1 MILDVTI
8 HDYIAVL
15 GLQICSLFG
24 SAIVFIGLKSHYQPS
39 SRWTKLLYFV
49 IANGPRLGVAYYMIR
64 GMSLTNLISYTG
76 MMLVA
81 TVVE

>member
-1 MILDVTI
+1 MILDVLI
-8 HDYIAVL
+8 HDYLAVL
-15 GLQICSLFG
+15 ALQFCSLFG

-49 IANGPRLGVAYYMIR
+49 IANGPWLGVAYYVIR
-64 GMSLTNLISYTG
+64 GMSFGDLVSYTG

-81 TVVE
+81 TAIE